1 MYNLINITIMK
12 RIVLILAL
20 VVSTVANFAQDP
32 VKVTTSDGKVISG
45 NFIVGTDSTYT
56 IKCTDSYIV
65 NKYGAD
71 TITFRMADIRE
82 VYMYNKTFVPY
93 EGKLVAKKS
102 VTSKLGTEVAV
113 VSNGQQSTIYT
124 SKPGDPNYM
133 IGKALKSTGGVAIG
147 VGVPCTV
154 AGAILLAVGKS
165 AEKSL
170 YNPDPDL
177 DNLSNNLKK
186 GIDSSNLQLAGCIL
200 LPLGASLTIVG
211 IPLYAHG
218 KKIMTMN
225 FNYTG
230 NSVGVA
236 MQF

>member
-1 MYNLINITIMK
+1 MK
-12 RIVLILAL
+12 RILLILAL
-20 VVSTVANFAQDP
+20 AVSAIATFALDP

-45 NFIVGTDSTYT
+45 YFVIGTDTTYT
-56 IKCTDSYIV
+56 IKCTDHYIT
-65 NKYGAD
+65 NKYGTD

-147 VGVPCTV
+147 IGVPCAV
-154 AGAILLAVGKS
+154 AGAILLAAGKS

-170 YNPDPDL
+170 YNPDNVSL
-177 DNLSNNLKK
+177 NLKDIK
-186 GIDSSNLQLAGCIL
+186 SSSDLQLAGCIL

-230 NSVGVA
+230 NGVGVA

>member
-1 MYNLINITIMK
+1 MK
-12 RIVLILAL
+12 RILLILAL
-20 VVSTVANFAQDP
+20 AVSAIATFAQAP

-45 NFIVGTDSTYT
+45 YFVIGTDTTYT

-102 VTSKLGTEVAV
+102 VTSKLGTEVAI
-113 VSNGQQSTIYT
+113 VSNGNQSSIYT

-133 IGKALKSTGGVAIG
+133 IGKALKSTGSVALAL
-147 VGVPCTV
+147 GVPCLVT
-154 AGAILLAVGKS
+154 GSILMAVGYE
-165 AEKSL
+165 A
-170 YNPDPDL
+170 DL
-177 DNLSNNLKK
+177 DMITKNQVVTAS
-186 GIDSSNLQLAGCIL
+186 CIL
-200 LPLGASLTIVG
+200 FPIGASLTIVG

-230 NSVGVA
+230 NGVGVA

>member
-1 MYNLINITIMK
+1 MK
-12 RIVLILAL
+12 RILLILAL
-20 VVSTVANFAQDP
+20 AVSAIATFALDP

-45 NFIVGTDSTYT
+45 YFVIGTDTTYT
-56 IKCTDSYIV
+56 IKCTDHYIT
-65 NKYGAD
+65 NKYGTD

-102 VTSKLGTEVAV
+102 VTSKLGTEVAI
-113 VSNGQQSTIYT
+113 VSNGNQSSIYT

-133 IGKALKSTGGVAIG
+133 IGKALKSTGSVALAL
-147 VGVPCTV
+147 GVPCLLT
-154 AGAILLAVGKS
+154 GSILMAVGFE
-165 AEKSL
+165 A
-170 YNPDPDL
+170 DL
-177 DNLSNNLKK
+177 DMITKNQVVTAS
-186 GIDSSNLQLAGCIL
+186 CIL
-200 LPLGASLTIVG
+200 FPIGASLTIVG

-230 NSVGVA
+230 NGVGVA

>member
-1 MYNLINITIMK
+1 MK
-12 RIVLILAL
+12 RILLILAL
-20 VVSTVANFAQDP
+20 AVSAIATFALDP

-45 NFIVGTDSTYT
+45 YFVIGTDTTYT
-56 IKCTDSYIV
+56 IKCTDHYIT
-65 NKYGAD
+65 NKYGTD

-102 VTSKLGTEVAV
+102 VTSKLGTEVAI
-113 VSNGQQSTIYT
+113 VSNGNQSSIYT

-133 IGKALKSTGGVAIG
+133 IGKALKSTGSVALAL
-147 VGVPCTV
+147 GVPCLVT
-154 AGAILLAVGKS
+154 GSILMAVGYE
-165 AEKSL
+165 A
-170 YNPDPDL
+170 DL
-177 DNLSNNLKK
+177 DMITKNQVVTAS
-186 GIDSSNLQLAGCIL
+186 CIL
-200 LPLGASLTIVG
+200 FPIGASLTIVG

-230 NSVGVA
+230 NGVGVA

>member
-1 MYNLINITIMK
+1 MK
-12 RIVLILAL
+12 RIVLILAFT
-20 VVSTVANFAQDP
+20 VSAIATFALDP
-32 VKVTTSDGKVISG
+32 VKVTTSDGRLISG
-45 NFIVGTDSTYT
+45 YFIDGNDSTYT
-56 IKCTDSYIV
+56 IKCTDRYVI

-71 TITFRMADIRE
+71 TITFRMTDIRQ
-82 VYMYNKTFVPY
+82 VYMYNQTFVPY
-93 EGKLVAKKS
+93 EGQLVAKKS
-102 VTSKLGTEVAV
+102 ITTKHGTEVAV
-113 VSNGQQSTIYT
+113 VSNGQQSTVYT
-124 SKPGDPNYM
+124 SKPGDPNLV

-170 YNPDPDL
+170 YNPDL

-230 NSVGVA
+230 NGVGVA

>member
-1 MYNLINITIMK
+1 MK
-12 RIVLILAL
+12 RILLILAL
-20 VVSTVANFAQDP
+20 AVSAIATFAQDP
-32 VKVTTSDGKVISG
+32 VKVTTSDGKGISG
-45 NFIVGTDSTYT
+45 YFINGTDSTYT
-56 IKCTDSYIV
+56 IKCTNSYII
-65 NKYGAD
+65 NKYGTD
-71 TITFRMADIRE
+71 TITFRMTDIRE

-113 VSNGQQSTIYT
+113 VSNGNQSSIYT

-154 AGAILLAVGKS
+154 AGAILLAVGYTKPSINPNANSLSEILEIVNKS
-165 AEKSL
+165 ASKEKM
-170 YNPDPDL
+170 
-177 DNLSNNLKK
+177 
-186 GIDSSNLQLAGCIL
+186 QAAGSIL
-200 LPLGASLTIVG
+200 LPIGASLTIVG

-230 NSVGVA
+230 NGVGLA
-236 MQF
+236 MEF

>member
-1 MYNLINITIMK
+1 MK
-12 RIVLILAL
+12 RILLILAL

-102 VTSKLGTEVAV
+102 VTSKLGTEVAI
-113 VSNGQQSTIYT
+113 VSNGNQSSIYT

-133 IGKALKSTGGVAIG
+133 IGKALKSTGSVAIG
-147 VGVPCTV
+147 IGVPCAV
-154 AGAILLAVGKS
+154 AGAILLAAGKS

-170 YNPDPDL
+170 YNPDNVSL
-177 DNLSNNLKK
+177 NLKDIK
-186 GIDSSNLQLAGCIL
+186 SSSDLQLAGCIL

-230 NSVGVA
+230 NGVGLA
-236 MQF
+236 MEF

>member
-1 MYNLINITIMK
+1 MK
-12 RIVLILAL
+12 RILLILAL
-20 VVSTVANFAQDP
+20 AVSAIATFAQDP

-45 NFIVGTDSTYT
+45 YFVIGTDTTYT
-56 IKCTDSYIV
+56 IKCTDHYIT
-65 NKYGAD
+65 NKYGTD

-93 EGKLVAKKS
+93 EGTLVAKKS

-124 SKPGDPNYM
+124 SKPGDPNLV
-133 IGKALKSTGGVAIG
+133 IGKALKSTGGVSIG
-147 VGVPCTV
+147 VGVPCAV
-154 AGAILLAVGKS
+154 AGAILLAAGKS

-170 YNPDPDL
+170 YDT
-177 DNLSNNLKK
+177 SNVSSTLKEGRK
-186 GIDSSNLQLAGCIL
+186 SSDLQLAGCIL

-211 IPLYAHG
+211 VPLYVHG
-218 KKIMTMN
+218 KKIMNMN

-230 NSVGVA
+230 NGVGVA

>member
-1 MYNLINITIMK
+1 MK
-12 RIVLILAL
+12 RILLILAL
-20 VVSTVANFAQDP
+20 AVSAIATFAQAP

-45 NFIVGTDSTYT
+45 YFVIGTDTTYT

-102 VTSKLGTEVAV
+102 VTSKLGTEVAI
-113 VSNGQQSTIYT
+113 VSNGNQSSIYT

-133 IGKALKSTGGVAIG
+133 IGKALKSTGSVALAL
-147 VGVPCTV
+147 GVPCLVT
-154 AGAILLAVGKS
+154 GSILMAVGYE
-165 AEKSL
+165 A
-170 YNPDPDL
+170 DL
-177 DNLSNNLKK
+177 DMITKNQVVTAS
-186 GIDSSNLQLAGCIL
+186 CIL
-200 LPLGASLTIVG
+200 FPIGASLTIVG

-230 NSVGVA
+230 NGVGVA
-236 MQF
+236 MEF

>member
-1 MYNLINITIMK
+1 MK
-12 RIVLILAL
+12 RILLILAL
-20 VVSTVANFAQDP
+20 AVSAIATFALDP

-45 NFIVGTDSTYT
+45 YFVIGTDTTYT
-56 IKCTDSYIV
+56 IKCTDHYIT
-65 NKYGAD
+65 NKYGTD

-113 VSNGQQSTIYT
+113 VSNGNQSSIYT

-133 IGKALKSTGGVAIG
+133 IGKALKSTGSVALAL
-147 VGVPCTV
+147 GVPCLVT
-154 AGAILLAVGKS
+154 GSILMAVGYE
-165 AEKSL
+165 A
-170 YNPDPDL
+170 DL
-177 DNLSNNLKK
+177 DMITKNQVVTAS
-186 GIDSSNLQLAGCIL
+186 CIL
-200 LPLGASLTIVG
+200 FPIGASLTIVG

-230 NSVGVA
+230 NGVGLA
-236 MQF
+236 MEF

>member
-1 MYNLINITIMK
+1 MK

-20 VVSTVANFAQDP
+20 AVSAIATFALDP
-32 VKVTTSDGKVISG
+32 VKVTTSDGRLING
-45 NFIVGTDSTYT
+45 YFIDGTDSTYT
-56 IKCTDSYIV
+56 IKCADSYII

-71 TITFRMADIRE
+71 TITFLMTDIRQ
-82 VYMYNKTFVPY
+82 VYMYNQAYVPY
-93 EGKLVAKKS
+93 DGKLVAKKS
-102 VTSKLGTEVAV
+102 IASKHGTEAAV
-113 VSNGQQSTIYT
+113 LSYDNKSTIYT
-124 SKPGDPNYM
+124 YQPGDPNLV

-154 AGAILLAVGKS
+154 AGAILLAVGQSK
-165 AEKSL
+165 L
-170 YNPDPDL
+170 HNNNIL
-177 DNLSNNLKK
+177 DNKNVTIKDVVNYYDQQESIQNLH
-186 GIDSSNLQLAGCIL
+186 LAGCIL

-230 NSVGVA
+230 NGVGVA
-236 MQF
+236 MEF

>member
-1 MYNLINITIMK
+1 MK
-12 RIVLILAL
+12 RILLILAL
-20 VVSTVANFAQDP
+20 AVSAIATFALDP

-45 NFIVGTDSTYT
+45 YFVIGTDTTYT
-56 IKCTDSYIV
+56 IKCTDHYIT
-65 NKYGAD
+65 NKYGTD

-113 VSNGQQSTIYT
+113 VSNGNQSSIYT

-133 IGKALKSTGGVAIG
+133 IGKALKSTGSVALAL
-147 VGVPCTV
+147 GVPCLLT
-154 AGAILLAVGKS
+154 GSILMAVGYE
-165 AEKSL
+165 A
-170 YNPDPDL
+170 DL
-177 DNLSNNLKK
+177 DMITKNQVVTAS
-186 GIDSSNLQLAGCIL
+186 CIL
-200 LPLGASLTIVG
+200 FPIGASLTIVG

-230 NSVGVA
+230 NGVGLA
-236 MQF
+236 MEF

>member
-1 MYNLINITIMK
+1 MK

-20 VVSTVANFAQDP
+20 AVSAIATFALDP

-45 NFIVGTDSTYT
+45 YFVIGTDTTYT
-56 IKCTDSYIV
+56 IKCTDHYIT
-65 NKYGAD
+65 NKYGTD

-102 VTSKLGTEVAV
+102 ITTKHGTEVAV
-113 VSNGQQSTIYT
+113 VSNGQQASIYT

-133 IGKALKSTGGVAIG
+133 IGKALKSTGSVALAL
-147 VGVPCTV
+147 GVPCLLT
-154 AGAILLAVGKS
+154 GSILMAVGFE
-165 AEKSL
+165 A
-170 YNPDPDL
+170 DL
-177 DNLSNNLKK
+177 DMITKNQVVTAS
-186 GIDSSNLQLAGCIL
+186 CIL
-200 LPLGASLTIVG
+200 FPIGASLTIVG

-230 NSVGVA
+230 NGVGVA

>member
-1 MYNLINITIMK
+1 MK
-12 RIVLILAL
+12 RILLILAL
-20 VVSTVANFAQDP
+20 AVSAIATFAQDP

-45 NFIVGTDSTYT
+45 YFVIGTDTTYT
-56 IKCTDSYIV
+56 IKCTDHYIT
-65 NKYGAD
+65 NKYGTD

-102 VTSKLGTEVAV
+102 VTSKLGTEVAI
-113 VSNGQQSTIYT
+113 VSNGNQSSIYT

-147 VGVPCTV
+147 IGVPCTV
-154 AGAILLAVGKS
+154 AGTILLAVGKS
-165 AEKSL
+165 MQKSIDYTKL
-170 YNPDPDL
+170 EDVKR
-177 DNLSNNLKK
+177 SIK
-186 GIDSSNLQLAGCIL
+186 GSDLQLAGCIL

>member
-1 MYNLINITIMK
+1 MYNLINITTMK

-20 VVSTVANFAQDP
+20 TVSAIATFALDP
-32 VKVTTSDGKVISG
+32 VKVTTSDGRLISG
-45 NFIVGTDSTYT
+45 YFIDGNDSTYT
-56 IKCTDSYIV
+56 IKCTDRYVI

-71 TITFRMADIRE
+71 TITFRMTDIRQ
-82 VYMYNKTFVPY
+82 VYMYNQTFVPY
-93 EGKLVAKKS
+93 EGQLVAKKS
-102 VTSKLGTEVAV
+102 ITTKHGTEVAV
-113 VSNGQQSTIYT
+113 VSNGQQSTVYT

-147 VGVPCTV
+147 IGVPCAV
-154 AGAILLAVGKS
+154 AGAILLAAGKS
-165 AEKSL
+165 MQNSIDYTKPEDGKRSIKSS
-170 YNPDPDL
+170 D
-177 DNLSNNLKK
+177 
-186 GIDSSNLQLAGCIL
+186 LQLAGCIL

-230 NSVGVA
+230 NGVGVA

>member
-1 MYNLINITIMK
+1 MK
-12 RIVLILAL
+12 RILLILAL
-20 VVSTVANFAQDP
+20 TVSAIATFALDP

-45 NFIVGTDSTYT
+45 YFVIGTDTTYT
-56 IKCTDSYIV
+56 IKCTDHYIT
-65 NKYGAD
+65 NKYGTD

-147 VGVPCTV
+147 FGIPCTV
-154 AGAILLAVGKS
+154 AGAILLAVGKN

-170 YNPDPDL
+170 YNPDNVSL
-177 DNLSNNLKK
+177 NLKDIK
-186 GIDSSNLQLAGCIL
+186 SSSDLQLAGCIL

-230 NSVGVA
+230 NGVGVA

>member
-1 MYNLINITIMK
+1 MK

-20 VVSTVANFAQDP
+20 TVSAIATFALDP
-32 VKVTTSDGKVISG
+32 VKVTTSDGRLISG
-45 NFIVGTDSTYT
+45 YFIDGNDSTYT
-56 IKCTDSYIV
+56 IKCTDRYVI

-71 TITFRMADIRE
+71 TITFRMTDIRQ
-82 VYMYNKTFVPY
+82 VYMYNQTFVPY
-93 EGKLVAKKS
+93 EGQLVAKKS
-102 VTSKLGTEVAV
+102 ITTKHGTEVTV
-113 VSNGQQSTIYT
+113 VSNGQQSTVYT
-124 SKPGDPNYM
+124 SKPGDPNLV

>member
-1 MYNLINITIMK
+1 MK
-12 RIVLILAL
+12 RILLILAL
-20 VVSTVANFAQDP
+20 AVSAIATFAQDP

-45 NFIVGTDSTYT
+45 YFVIGTDTTYT
-56 IKCTDSYIV
+56 IKCTDHYIT
-65 NKYGAD
+65 NKYGTD

-102 VTSKLGTEVAV
+102 VTSKLGTEVAI
-113 VSNGQQSTIYT
+113 VSNGNQSSIYT

-147 VGVPCTV
+147 IGVPCTV
-154 AGAILLAVGKS
+154 AGTILLAVGKS
-165 AEKSL
+165 MQKSIDYTKL
-170 YNPDPDL
+170 EDVKR
-177 DNLSNNLKK
+177 SIK
-186 GIDSSNLQLAGCIL
+186 GSDLQLAGCIL

-230 NSVGVA
+230 NGVGVA

>member
-1 MYNLINITIMK
+1 MK

-20 VVSTVANFAQDP
+20 TVNAIATFALDP
-32 VKVTTSDGKVISG
+32 VKVTTSDGRLISG
-45 NFIVGTDSTYT
+45 YFIDGNDSTYT
-56 IKCTDSYIV
+56 IKCTDRYVI

-71 TITFRMADIRE
+71 TITFRMTDIRQ
-82 VYMYNKTFVPY
+82 VYMYNQTFVPY
-93 EGKLVAKKS
+93 EGQLVAKKS
-102 VTSKLGTEVAV
+102 ITTKHGTEVAV
-113 VSNGQQSTIYT
+113 VSNGQQSTVYT
-124 SKPGDPNYM
+124 SKPGDPNLV

-170 YNPDPDL
+170 YNPDL

-230 NSVGVA
+230 NGVGVA

>member
-1 MYNLINITIMK
+1 MK
-12 RIVLILAL
+12 RILLILAL
-20 VVSTVANFAQDP
+20 AVSAIATFAQDP

-45 NFIVGTDSTYT
+45 YFVIGTDTTYT
-56 IKCTDSYIV
+56 IKCTDHYIT
-65 NKYGAD
+65 NKYGTD

-133 IGKALKSTGGVAIG
+133 IGKALKSTGSVALAL
-147 VGVPCTV
+147 GVPCLVT
-154 AGAILLAVGKS
+154 GSILMAVGYE
-165 AEKSL
+165 A
-170 YNPDPDL
+170 DL
-177 DNLSNNLKK
+177 DMITKNQVVTAS
-186 GIDSSNLQLAGCIL
+186 CIL
-200 LPLGASLTIVG
+200 FPIGASLTIVG

-230 NSVGVA
+230 NGVGLA
-236 MQF
+236 MEF

>member
-1 MYNLINITIMK
+1 MK
-12 RIVLILAL
+12 RILLILAL
-20 VVSTVANFAQDP
+20 AVSAIATFAQDP

-45 NFIVGTDSTYT
+45 YFVIGTDTTYT
-56 IKCTDSYIV
+56 IKCTDHYIT
-65 NKYGAD
+65 NKYGTD

-102 VTSKLGTEVAV
+102 VTSKLGTEVAI
-113 VSNGQQSTIYT
+113 VSNGNQSSIYT

-147 VGVPCTV
+147 IGVPCTV
-154 AGAILLAVGKS
+154 AGTILLAVGKS
-165 AEKSL
+165 MQKS
-170 YNPDPDL
+170 
-177 DNLSNNLKK
+177 
-186 GIDSSNLQLAGCIL
+186 IDYTKPEDGKRSIKSSDLQLAGCIL

-230 NSVGVA
+230 NGVGVA

>member
-1 MYNLINITIMK
+1 MK
-12 RIVLILAL
+12 RILLILAL
-20 VVSTVANFAQDP
+20 AVSAIATFAQDP

-45 NFIVGTDSTYT
+45 YFVIGTDTTYT
-56 IKCTDSYIV
+56 IKCTDHYIT
-65 NKYGAD
+65 NKYGTD

-93 EGKLVAKKS
+93 EGQLVAKKY

-147 VGVPCTV
+147 IGVPCTV
-154 AGAILLAVGKS
+154 AGTILLAVGKS
-165 AEKSL
+165 MQKSIDYTKL
-170 YNPDPDL
+170 EDVKR
-177 DNLSNNLKK
+177 SIK
-186 GIDSSNLQLAGCIL
+186 GSDLQLAGCIL

-230 NSVGVA
+230 NGVGVA

>member
-1 MYNLINITIMK
+1 MK
-12 RIVLILAL
+12 RILLILAL
-20 VVSTVANFAQDP
+20 AVSAIATFAQDP

-45 NFIVGTDSTYT
+45 YFVIGTDTTYT
-56 IKCTDSYIV
+56 IKCTDHYIT
-65 NKYGAD
+65 NKYGTD

-133 IGKALKSTGGVAIG
+133 IGKALKSTGSVALAL
-147 VGVPCTV
+147 GVPCLVT
-154 AGAILLAVGKS
+154 GSILMAVGYE
-165 AEKSL
+165 A
-170 YNPDPDL
+170 DL
-177 DNLSNNLKK
+177 DMTTKNQVVTAS
-186 GIDSSNLQLAGCIL
+186 CIL
-200 LPLGASLTIVG
+200 FPIGASLTIVG

-230 NSVGVA
+230 NGVGLA
-236 MQF
+236 MEF

>member
-1 MYNLINITIMK
+1 MK
-12 RIVLILAL
+12 RILLILAL
-20 VVSTVANFAQDP
+20 AVSAIATFALDP
-32 VKVTTSDGKVISG
+32 VKVTTSDGRLING
-45 NFIVGTDSTYT
+45 YFIDGTDSTYT
-56 IKCTDSYIV
+56 IKCADSYII

-71 TITFRMADIRE
+71 TITFHMTDIRQ
-82 VYMYNKTFVPY
+82 VYMYNQAYVPY

-102 VTSKLGTEVAV
+102 IASKHGTEAAAL
-113 VSNGQQSTIYT
+113 SYDNKSTIYT
-124 SKPGDPNYM
+124 SQPGDPNLV

-147 VGVPCTV
+147 VGVPCAV
-154 AGAILLAVGKS
+154 AGAILLAAGKS

-170 YNPDPDL
+170 YDT
-177 DNLSNNLKK
+177 SNVSSTLKEGRK
-186 GIDSSNLQLAGCIL
+186 SSDLQLAGCIL

-211 IPLYAHG
+211 IPLYVHG

-230 NSVGVA
+230 NGVGVA

>member
-1 MYNLINITIMK
+1 MK

-45 NFIVGTDSTYT
+45 YFVIGTDTTYT
-56 IKCTDSYIV
+56 IKCTDHYIT
-65 NKYGAD
+65 NKYGTD

-102 VTSKLGTEVAV
+102 VTSKLGTEVAI

-124 SKPGDPNYM
+124 SKSGDPNYM
-133 IGKALKSTGGVAIG
+133 IGKALKSTGSVAIG
-147 VGVPCTV
+147 IGVPCAV
-154 AGAILLAVGKS
+154 AGAILLAAGKS

-170 YNPDPDL
+170 YNPDNVSL
-177 DNLSNNLKK
+177 NLKDIK
-186 GIDSSNLQLAGCIL
+186 SSSDLQLAGCIL

-230 NSVGVA
+230 NGVGVA

>member
-1 MYNLINITIMK
+1 MK
-12 RIVLILAL
+12 RILLILAL
-20 VVSTVANFAQDP
+20 AVSAIATFAQDP

-45 NFIVGTDSTYT
+45 YFVIGTDTTYT
-56 IKCTDSYIV
+56 IKCTDHYIT
-65 NKYGAD
+65 NKYGTD

-102 VTSKLGTEVAV
+102 VTSILAAEVAI
-113 VSNGQQSTIYT
+113 VSNGNQSSIYT

-133 IGKALKSTGGVAIG
+133 IGKALKSTGSVALAL
-147 VGVPCTV
+147 GVPCLLT
-154 AGAILLAVGKS
+154 GSILMAVGYE
-165 AEKSL
+165 A
-170 YNPDPDL
+170 DL
-177 DNLSNNLKK
+177 DMITKNQVVTAS
-186 GIDSSNLQLAGCIL
+186 CIL
-200 LPLGASLTIVG
+200 FPIGASLTIVG

-230 NSVGVA
+230 NGVGVA
-236 MQF
+236 MEF

>member
-1 MYNLINITIMK
+1 MK
-12 RIVLILAL
+12 RILLILAL
-20 VVSTVANFAQDP
+20 AVSAIATFAQDP

-45 NFIVGTDSTYT
+45 YFVIGTDTTYT
-56 IKCTDSYIV
+56 IKCTDHYIT
-65 NKYGAD
+65 NKYGTD

-102 VTSKLGTEVAV
+102 VTSKLGTEVAI
-113 VSNGQQSTIYT
+113 VSNGNQSSIYT
-124 SKPGDPNYM
+124 SRPSDPNYM
-133 IGKALKSTGGVAIG
+133 IGKALKSTGSVALAL
-147 VGVPCTV
+147 GVPCLVT
-154 AGAILLAVGKS
+154 GSILMAVGCG
-165 AEKSL
+165 A
-170 YNPDPDL
+170 DL
-177 DNLSNNLKK
+177 DMTTKNQVVTAS
-186 GIDSSNLQLAGCIL
+186 CIL
-200 LPLGASLTIVG
+200 FPIGASLTIVG

-230 NSVGVA
+230 NGVGLA

>member
-1 MYNLINITIMK
+1 MK
-12 RIVLILAL
+12 RILLILAL
-20 VVSTVANFAQDP
+20 AVSAIATFAQDP

-45 NFIVGTDSTYT
+45 YFVIGTDTTYT
-56 IKCTDSYIV
+56 IKCTDHYIT
-65 NKYGAD
+65 NKYGTD

-102 VTSKLGTEVAV
+102 VTSKVGTEVAI
-113 VSNGQQSTIYT
+113 VSNGNQSSMYT

-177 DNLSNNLKK
+177 DKLSNNLKK

-230 NSVGVA
+230 NGVGVA

>member
-1 MYNLINITIMK
+1 MK
-12 RIVLILAL
+12 RILLILAL
-20 VVSTVANFAQDP
+20 AVSAIATFAQDP

-45 NFIVGTDSTYT
+45 YFVIGTDTTYT
-56 IKCTDSYIV
+56 IKCTDHYIT
-65 NKYGAD
+65 NKYGTD

-102 VTSKLGTEVAV
+102 VTSKLGTEVAI
-113 VSNGQQSTIYT
+113 VSNGNQSTIYT

-147 VGVPCTV
+147 IGVPCTV
-154 AGAILLAVGKS
+154 AGTILLAVGKS
-165 AEKSL
+165 MQKSIDYTKL
-170 YNPDPDL
+170 EDVKR
-177 DNLSNNLKK
+177 SIK
-186 GIDSSNLQLAGCIL
+186 GSDLQLAGCIL

-230 NSVGVA
+230 NGVGVA